1 MFRSGLSYLAGTCW
15 RRSITGSQGRSL
27 HVSTCVELPAVRGLK
42 ERIANGETVL
52 CAEGYLLALSRRGY
66 IAHGV
71 WVPECILEQPE
82 VLRSVHEEFVHA
94 GTDVVEAFQV
104 NWCVCV
110 FTLRSHLLY
119 KLCTLFDLFFAVLHP
134 QRENEADRT
143 RG

>member
-110 FTLRSHLLY
+110 HAKVTS
-119 KLCTLFDLFFAVLHP
+119 TV
-134 QRENEADRT
+134 
-143 RG
+143 